1 MTDPTSRAKT
11 WWLLQALS
19 GLALVLLLGV
29 HFVAQHYVAQGGLR
43 TYAQVVAY
51 VRHPAVAALEAIFL
65 VVVAVHAALGL
76 RAVALDF
83 GLPAARQRGLNAALA
98 VGVVL
103 VVGYGLWLLA
113 QVRGGA
119 G

>member
-1 MTDPTSRAKT
+1 MTYPTSRAKT

-51 VRHPAVAALEAIFL
+51 VRHPAVAALEAAFL
-65 VVVAVHAALGL
+65 VVVAVHA
-76 RAVALDF
+76 ALDF